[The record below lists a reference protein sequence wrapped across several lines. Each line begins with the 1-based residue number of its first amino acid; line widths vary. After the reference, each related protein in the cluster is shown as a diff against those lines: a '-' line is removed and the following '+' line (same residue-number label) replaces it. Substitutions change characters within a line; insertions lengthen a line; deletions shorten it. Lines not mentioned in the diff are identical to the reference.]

1 MKIRTLH
8 AMAVTLLLLGAGC
21 QKQMISFD
29 RPIVDPEKPIG
40 DTVAKPPIVMN
51 RVQITSNLLDIFGPD
66 PALAVG
72 LQALIYRNST
82 PFNGPCDL
90 HAERRD
96 GNGQVLPAGNTET
109 CVAGMGDSRISSNG
123 ILAPMTSGY
132 LSQVCEFA
140 VQKPAAVDYAVRLAL
155 GISSGPL
162 PSAISDQE
170 IVAIWQ
176 LFYPEYQM
184 PGALLASLKNVISTA
199 STITRP
205 YTIAERR
212 ALLLLTACLSEA
224 WVLY

>member
-8 AMAVTLLLLGAGC
+8 TIAITLLLFGAGC
-21 QKQMISFD
+21 QKQMISFE
-29 RPIVDPEKPIG
+29 RPVVDPEKPIG

-66 PALAVG
+66 SALAGG

-82 PFNGPCDL
+82 PFNGPCDP
-90 HAERRD
+90 HAERRE
-96 GNGQVLPAGNTET
+96 GTGQVLPAGNTET
-109 CVAGMGDSRISSNG
+109 CVGGMGDSRISANG

-140 VQKPAAVDYAVRLAL
+140 VQQPAAVDYAVKLAL

-162 PSAISDQE
+162 PTTISDAE
-170 IVAIWQ
+170 IMAIWQ
-176 LFYPEYQM
+176 LFYPDYPM